1 VVNRGLG
8 GKSGKTLDPE
18 AKPEK
23 RQKNLEK
30 AVAKLVKSYP
40 PSAKK

>member
-1 VVNRGLG
+1 LVWRGTV
-8 GKSGKTLDPE
+8 SKTLDPT

-30 AVAKLVKSYP
+30 AVEKMLKNYP
-40 PSAKK
+40 PKKK